1 MRDSLGREAF
11 TDRTLL
17 MPQDIVARGR
27 TQVLR
32 AIALLLIPQVVIP
45 LRAFLARA
53 YTTGGIETARLIAW
67 IGFLYLVYLGFRNPR
82 LLVGLYTVIMIAM
95 TLIAAVR
102 SIGHTQLVQLL
113 FPFAYSAIMAA
124 GLGFLLFSSA
134 ARAFFIYQRGGQ
146 VPYPSI
152 PQPPRGLTSA

>member
-1 MRDSLGREAF
+1 
-11 TDRTLL
+11 

-27 TQVLR
+27 TQVRR
-32 AIALLLIPQVVIP
+32 AIVLLLTPQVVIL

-53 YTTGGIETARLIAW
+53 YTIGGIQTARLIAW

-82 LLVGLYTVIMIAM
+82 VLIALYAVIVIAM
-95 TLIAAVR
+95 TLTGAVR
-102 SIGHTQLVQLL
+102 SIGHTQPVQLL
-113 FPFAYSAIMAA
+113 FPFAYSAFMAA
-124 GLGFLLFSSA
+124 GVTLLLFSST
-134 ARAFFIYQRGGQ
+134 ARAFFTYQRGGQ

>member
-1 MRDSLGREAF
+1 M
-11 TDRTLL
+11 DRSLL

-32 AIALLLIPQVVIP
+32 AIALLLIPHVAIP

-67 IGFLYLVYLGFRNPR
+67 IGFLYLIYLGFRNPR
-82 LLVGLYTVIMIAM
+82 LLVGLYTVIMIAT

-102 SIGHTQLVQLL
+102 SIGHTRPVQLL

-134 ARAFFIYQRGGQ
+134 ARAFFIYQRGGKGS
-146 VPYPSI
+146 VLVAAAA
-152 PQPPRGLTSA
+152 PRSLCAIR

>member
-17 MPQDIVARGR
+17 VPQDIVGRGR

-32 AIALLLIPQVVIP
+32 AIVLLLIPQVVLP
-45 LRAFLARA
+45 VRAFLARA
-53 YTTGGIETARLIAW
+53 YTAGGIETAQLIAW

-82 LLVGLYTVIMIAM
+82 LLVALYTVILIAM

-102 SIGHTQLVQLL
+102 SIGHTRPVQLL
-113 FPFAYSAIMAA
+113 FPFAYCAIMAA
-124 GLGFLLFSSA
+124 GLGLLLFSSA
-134 ARAFFIYQRGGQ
+134 ARAFFTYQRGGQ

-152 PQPPRGLTSA
+152 PQSPRGLTSA